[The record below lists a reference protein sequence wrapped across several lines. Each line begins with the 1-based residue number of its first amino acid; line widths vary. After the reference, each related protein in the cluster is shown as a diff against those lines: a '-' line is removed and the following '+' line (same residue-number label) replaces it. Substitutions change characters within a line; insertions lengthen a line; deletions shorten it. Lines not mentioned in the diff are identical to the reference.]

1 MSAMPMD
8 SCELLDDCRIRG
20 NGRPTR
26 FPSDIT
32 AGTPVPPAGAIGL
45 CALARWN
52 FSPRCLMLWAAA
64 VFVLGASSAVAEV
77 TTMLSSTTARVGEP
91 VMLVYRFVNTEQP
104 RDMPRPTIAVPGLDI
119 RFNGVSSQSRQS
131 FVFGGQGTQRD
142 AATVYEFRYTVIPN
156 QPGRF
161 TIPGFAVSAGGRQIR
176 TQPAQLTVTGPGGA
190 MPPAQPPPVRQVI
203 PPPFSPGQP
212 QQMPQQQQ
220 GVRPPTPPQ
229 TAQGRTPPLTPDG
242 EPAPYFGEII
252 IGSKSAYAGEVVPV
266 ELRFHYRADLA
277 FDNLQPPSFG
287 GDGFTAA
294 PLTEPEQT
302 EQIIGDIPYNVVTFR
317 SAITP
322 VKPGEIEIPPAVM
335 EGRMISQGSMPGMD
349 PFFDQFFRNFPM
361 PGIGRAE
368 NIQSRTEPR
377 TLQVQALPR
386 EGRPANFS
394 GAIGQFSLEASASPD
409 RAASGEPVNLTLTV
423 EGRGNFQAISAPVLT
438 DEDGWRA
445 YAPKETFAAADAIG
459 YGGSKTFEISLV
471 ARRDQTATPGA
482 EFSYFD
488 PQKKKYFTLKADPQ
502 SVTAAGGGAGAE
514 EAASTAQTGPDTGS
528 ATPAVPGD
536 IAAPAAAL
544 AGIKQGFVPR
554 LLQPSFHW
562 FNLAVLA
569 ALTLSI
575 PFLLW
580 QRRRARK
587 SALTAETEAVLRESK
602 AACHKASAPADFY
615 AAAAQFVQARLAL
628 LDGKPVALIDPDE
641 ALARRVPDAVERR
654 ELQSLLARRDELKY
668 GGSAADA
675 LDPAERRRLSAVLDK
690 FATNHG

>member
-1 MSAMPMD
+1 MSGMIN
-8 SCELLDDCRIRG
+8 SSRRL
-20 NGRPTR
+20 T
-26 FPSDIT
+26 
-32 AGTPVPPAGAIGL
+32 
-45 CALARWN
+45 
-52 FSPRCLMLWAAA
+52 LWAAVLFA
-64 VFVLGASSAVAEV
+64 LGAFSAVAEV
-77 TTMLSSTTARVGEP
+77 TTMLSSNTARVGEP
-91 VMLVYRFVNTEQP
+91 VMLIYRFVNTEQP
-104 RDMPRPTIAVPGLDI
+104 RDMPRPRIAVPGLDI

-176 TQPAQLTVTGPGGA
+176 TQAAQLAVTGPGGS

-212 QQMPQQQQ
+212 QQLPPPPQQQR
-220 GVRPPTPPQ
+220 VRPPAQTPQQP
-229 TAQGRTPPLTPDG
+229 AQGRTPPLTPDG

-252 IGSKSAYAGEVVPV
+252 IGSKSAFAGEVVPV
-266 ELRFHYRADLA
+266 EFRFHYRADIA

-302 EQIIGDIPYNVVTFR
+302 EQIVGDIPYNVVTFR

-322 VKPGEIEIPPAVM
+322 VKPGEIEIPAAVM
-335 EGRMISQGSMPGMD
+335 EGRMVSQGSMPGMD

-368 NIQSRTEPR
+368 TIQARTEPR

-394 GAIGQFSLEASASPD
+394 GAIGQFSLDASATPD
-409 RAASGEPVNLTLTV
+409 QAASGEPVTLNLTV

-438 DEDGWRA
+438 GEDGWRV
-445 YAPKETFAAADAIG
+445 YSPKDTFTADDAIG
-459 YGGSKTFEISLV
+459 YGGTKTFEISMV

-488 PQKKKYFTLKADPQ
+488 PQKKKYFTLKAGPQ
-502 SVTAAGGGAGAE
+502 AVTAAGGGAGADE
-514 EAASTAQTGPDTGS
+514 PSATAQAGADGESS
-528 ATPAVPGD
+528 AAPALPED
-536 IAAPAAAL
+536 IAAPAPAL
-544 AGIKQGFVPR
+544 AGGSQSFVPR

-562 FNLAVLA
+562 INLLVLA
-569 ALTLSI
+569 ALILSI

-602 AACHKASAPADFY
+602 SAYHKAAAPADFY
-615 AAAAQFVQARLAL
+615 TAAAQFVQARLAL
-628 LDGKPVALIDPDE
+628 LDGKPVALVDTGE
-641 ALARRVPDAVERR
+641 ALARRVPDAAERR
-654 ELQSLLARRDELKY
+654 DLQSLLARRDELKY

-675 LDPAERRRLSAVLDK
+675 LDPAERRRLAAVLDK
-690 FATNHG
+690 FASNHG

>member
-1 MSAMPMD
+1 MKA
-8 SCELLDDCRIRG
+8 
-20 NGRPTR
+20 TR
-26 FPSDIT
+26 YIP
-32 AGTPVPPAGAIGL
+32 
-45 CALARWN
+45 ALAVLCTVL
-52 FSPRCLMLWAAA
+52 SASVAAA
-64 VFVLGASSAVAEV
+64 EVITVISSN
-77 TTMLSSTTARVGEP
+77 TTRVGEP
-91 VMLVYRFVNTEQP
+91 VVLVYRFVDTPQP
-104 RDMPRPTIAVPGLDI
+104 SNMPQPGINVPGLEI
-119 RFNGVSSQSRQS
+119 RFNGVTSQSNQS
-131 FVFGGQGTQRD
+131 FVFGGRGSQRD
-142 AATVYEFRYTVIPN
+142 ASSVHEFMYVVTPN

-161 TIPGFAVSAGGRQIR
+161 TIPGFAVSVGGRQIR
-176 TQPAQLTVTGPGGA
+176 TKAVQLTVTGPGGYV
-190 MPPAQPPPVRQVI
+190 PPSQPPPVRQVI

-212 QQMPQQQQ
+212 QQMPPQQQQ
-220 GVRPPTPPQ
+220 RVRPPSQAPQ
-229 TAQGRTPPLTPDG
+229 QPAQGRTPPLTPDG

-252 IGSKSAYAGEVVPV
+252 IGSKTAYAGEVVPI
-266 ELRFHYRADLA
+266 ELRFHYRADIA

-302 EQIIGDIPYNVVTFR
+302 EQIVGDIPYNVVSFR

-322 VKPGEIEIPPAVM
+322 VKPGEIKIPPAVM
-335 EGRMISQGSMPGMD
+335 EGRMVSQGSMPGMD

-368 NIQSRTEPR
+368 NIQARTEAR

-394 GAIGQFSLEASASPD
+394 GAIGQFSLDAAASPKQ
-409 RAASGEPVNLTLTV
+409 AASGEPVNLNLTV
-423 EGRGNFQAISAPVLT
+423 EGRGNFQAISPPVLT
-438 DEDGWRA
+438 NEDGWRV
-445 YAPKETFAAADAIG
+445 YTPKDTFTAADAIG
-459 YGGSKTFEISLV
+459 YGGTKTFEISMV

-502 SVTAAGGGAGAE
+502 SVTAAGGGAGADD
-514 EAASTAQTGPDTGS
+514 AASTAQAGTDGESS
-528 ATPAVPGD
+528 AAPAVPED
-536 IAAPAAAL
+536 IAVPAATL
-544 AGIKQGFVPR
+544 AGNKQGFVPR

-569 ALTLSI
+569 ALILSI
-575 PFLLW
+575 PYLLW

-587 SALTAETEAVLRESK
+587 SALTAETEAVLHEAKSAYR
-602 AACHKASAPADFY
+602 KASAPADFY

-628 LDGKPVALIDPDE
+628 LDGNPVALVDTDE
-641 ALARRVPDAVERR
+641 ALARRVPDAAERR

-675 LDPAERRRLSAVLDK
+675 LDPAERRRLAAVLDK
-690 FATNHG
+690 FASNHG

>member
-1 MSAMPMD
+1 MRNLP
-8 SCELLDDCRIRG
+8 CRL
-20 NGRPTR
+20 
-26 FPSDIT
+26 
-32 AGTPVPPAGAIGL
+32 V
-45 CALARWN
+45 
-52 FSPRCLMLWAAA
+52 LWAALPLL
-64 VFVLGASSAVAEV
+64 LGASLASAEV
-77 TTMLSSTTARVGEP
+77 TTLLSSNTARVGEP

-176 TQPAQLTVTGPGGA
+176 TQPAQLAVTGPGGA

-212 QQMPQQQQ
+212 QQMPPQQQQ
-220 GVRPPTPPQ
+220 RVRPPSQAPQ
-229 TAQGRTPPLTPDG
+229 QPAQGRTPPLTPEG

-252 IGSKSAYAGEVVPV
+252 IGSKTAYAGEVVPV
-266 ELRFHYRADLA
+266 ELRFHYRADIA

-302 EQIIGDIPYNVVTFR
+302 EQIVGDIPYNVVTFR

-322 VKPGEIEIPPAVM
+322 VKPGEIEIPSAAM
-335 EGRMISQGSMPGMD
+335 EGRMVTQGAMPGMD

-368 NIQSRTEPR
+368 NIQARTEPR
-377 TLQVQALPR
+377 ALQVQALPR
-386 EGRPANFS
+386 EGRPANFT
-394 GAIGQFSLEASASPD
+394 GAIGQFSLDASASPD
-409 RAASGEPVNLTLTV
+409 QAASGEPVTLTLAV
-423 EGRGNFQAISAPVLT
+423 EGRGNFDAVSAPVLT
-438 DEDGWRA
+438 GEDGWRV
-445 YAPKETFAAADAIG
+445 YTPKDTFTAADAIG
-459 YGGSKTFEISLV
+459 YGGTKTFEISMV

-488 PQKKKYFTLKADPQ
+488 PQKKKYFTLKAEPQ
-502 SVTAAGGGAGAE
+502 TVAAAGGGAGPDD
-514 EAASTAQTGPDTGS
+514 AAATAQTGGTGS
-528 ATPAVPGD
+528 DPTAAAPAVPGD
-536 IAAPAAAL
+536 IAGPAATL
-544 AGIKQGFVPR
+544 AGGGRSFVPR

-562 FNLAVLA
+562 INIALLA
-569 ALTLSI
+569 ALLLSI
-575 PFLLW
+575 PYLLW

-587 SALTAETEAVLRESK
+587 SALTAETEAVLREAKS
-602 AACHKASAPADFY
+602 AYHKASAPADFY

-628 LDGKPVALIDPDE
+628 LDGKPVALIDSDE
-641 ALARRVPDAVERR
+641 ALTRRVADPAERR
-654 ELQSLLARRDELKY
+654 DLQSMLARRDELKY

-690 FATNHG
+690 FASNHA

>member
-1 MSAMPMD
+1 MSGMTD
-8 SCELLDDCRIRG
+8 LSRR
-20 NGRPTR
+20 
-26 FPSDIT
+26 
-32 AGTPVPPAGAIGL
+32 
-45 CALARWN
+45 
-52 FSPRCLMLWAAA
+52 LMLWAAVLFA
-64 VFVLGASSAVAEV
+64 LGAASAMAEV
-77 TTMLSSTTARVGEP
+77 TTILSSNTARVGEP

-104 RDMPRPTIAVPGLDI
+104 RDMPRPRIAVAGLDI

-176 TQPAQLTVTGPGGA
+176 TQPAQLTVTGPGGSV
-190 MPPAQPPPVRQVI
+190 PPAQPPPVRQVI

-212 QQMPQQQQ
+212 QQLPPPQQ
-220 GVRPPTPPQ
+220 GGRPPAT
-229 TAQGRTPPLTPDG
+229 PLTPDG

-266 ELRFHYRADLA
+266 ELRFHYRADIA

-302 EQIIGDIPYNVVTFR
+302 EQIIDNIPYNVVTFR

-322 VKPGEIEIPPAVM
+322 VKPGEIEIPAAVM
-335 EGRMISQGSMPGMD
+335 EGRMVMQGAMTGMD

-368 NIQSRTEPR
+368 NIQARTESR

-386 EGRPANFS
+386 EGRPANFT
-394 GAIGQFSLEASASPD
+394 GAIGQFTLEASAAPD
-409 RAASGEPVNLTLTV
+409 EAASGEPVTLTLSL
-423 EGRGNFQAISAPVLT
+423 EGRGNFEAIPAPALT
-438 DEDGWRA
+438 GEDGWRV
-445 YAPKETFAAADAIG
+445 YAPKDTFTAADAIG
-459 YGGSKTFEISLV
+459 YGGTKTFDISMV
-471 ARRDQTATPGA
+471 ARSNQTATPGA

-502 SVTAAGGGAGAE
+502 AVSAAGGGAGAD
-514 EAASTAQTGPDTGS
+514 EASSTVQAATDGEASGA
-528 ATPAVPGD
+528 PAVPDD
-536 IAAPAAAL
+536 IARPAAAL
-544 AGIKQGFVPR
+544 AGSGQGFVPR

-562 FNLAVLA
+562 INVALLVAVI
-569 ALTLSI
+569 LSI
-575 PFLLW
+575 PYLLW

-587 SALTAETEAVLRESK
+587 SALTAETEAVLREAK
-602 AACHKASAPADFY
+602 AAYHKASAPADFY

-628 LDGKPVALIDPDE
+628 LDGKPVALVDPDE
-641 ALARRVPDAVERR
+641 ALARRVPDAAERQ
-654 ELQSLLARRDELKY
+654 ELQSMLARRDELKY
-668 GGSAADA
+668 GGRAAA
-675 LDPAERRRLSAVLDK
+675 ELDPAERRRLSAALDK
-690 FATNHG
+690 FASNHA

>member
-1 MSAMPMD
+1 MRGMRHLP
-8 SCELLDDCRIRG
+8 CR
-20 NGRPTR
+20 
-26 FPSDIT
+26 
-32 AGTPVPPAGAIGL
+32 
-45 CALARWN
+45 
-52 FSPRCLMLWAAA
+52 LMLWAAMLLL
-64 VFVLGASSAVAEV
+64 LGATTAVAEV
-77 TTMLSSTTARVGEP
+77 TTILSSNTARVGEP

-104 RDMPRPTIAVPGLDI
+104 RDMPRPRIAVAGLDI

-131 FVFGGQGTQRD
+131 FVFGGQGAQRD

-176 TQPAQLTVTGPGGA
+176 TQPAQLIVTGPGGS

-212 QQMPQQQQ
+212 QQR
-220 GVRPPTPPQ
+220 VRPPS
-229 TAQGRTPPLTPDG
+229 TAQQQSSQGRTPPLTPDG

-252 IGSKSAYAGEVVPV
+252 IGSRSAYVGEVVPV
-266 ELRFHYRADLA
+266 ELRFHYRADMA

-302 EQIIGDIPYNVVTFR
+302 EQIVGDIPYNVVTFR

-322 VKPGEIEIPPAVM
+322 VKPGEIEIPAAAM
-335 EGRMISQGSMPGMD
+335 EGRMVTQGSMPGMD

-368 NIQSRTEPR
+368 NIQARTEPR

-386 EGRPANFS
+386 EGRPANFT

-409 RAASGEPVNLTLTV
+409 QAASGEPVTLTLSV
-423 EGRGNFQAISAPVLT
+423 EGRGNFEAIAAPTLT
-438 DEDGWRA
+438 GEDGWRV
-445 YAPKETFAAADAIG
+445 YAPKDTFTAADAIG
-459 YGGSKTFEISLV
+459 YGGTKTFEISMV

-488 PQKKKYFTLKADPQ
+488 PQKKKYFTLKAGPQ
-502 SVTAAGGGAGAE
+502 AVTAAGGGAGSDDAT
-514 EAASTAQTGPDTGS
+514 ATAQAGAEADS
-528 ATPAVPGD
+528 AGAPAVPDD
-536 IAAPAAAL
+536 IAAPASTP
-544 AGIKQGFVPR
+544 AGTGQSFVPR

-562 FNLAVLA
+562 INLALLVA
-569 ALTLSI
+569 VIFSV
-575 PFLLW
+575 PYLLW

-587 SALTAETEAVLRESK
+587 SALTAETEAVLREAKS
-602 AACHKASAPADFY
+602 AYHKASAPADFY
-615 AAAAQFVQARLAL
+615 SAAAQFVQARLAL

-641 ALARRVPDAVERR
+641 ALARRVPDAAERR
-654 ELQSLLARRDELKY
+654 DLQSMLARRDELKY

-675 LDPAERRRLSAVLDK
+675 LDPAERRRLAAVLDK
-690 FATNHG
+690 FASNHA

>member
-1 MSAMPMD
+1 MNNLP
-8 SCELLDDCRIRG
+8 CRL
-20 NGRPTR
+20 
-26 FPSDIT
+26 
-32 AGTPVPPAGAIGL
+32 VV
-45 CALARWN
+45 CAALP
-52 FSPRCLMLWAAA
+52 FL
-64 VFVLGASSAVAEV
+64 LGASFASAEV
-77 TTMLSSTTARVGEP
+77 TTLLSSNTARVGEP

-161 TIPGFAVSAGGRQIR
+161 TIPGFAVSAGGRQVR
-176 TQPAQLTVTGPGGA
+176 TQPAQLTVTGPGGS

-212 QQMPQQQQ
+212 QQMPPQQQQ
-220 GVRPPTPPQ
+220 RVRPPTQAPQ
-229 TAQGRTPPLTPDG
+229 QPAQGRTPPLTPDG

-252 IGSKSAYAGEVVPV
+252 IGSKTAYAGEVVPV
-266 ELRFHYRADLA
+266 ELRFHYRADIA

-302 EQIIGDIPYNVVTFR
+302 EQIVGDIPYNVVTFR
-317 SAITP
+317 TAITP
-322 VKPGEIEIPPAVM
+322 VKPGEIEIPSAAM
-335 EGRMISQGSMPGMD
+335 EGRMVMQGAMPGMD

-368 NIQSRTEPR
+368 NIQARTEPR
-377 TLQVQALPR
+377 TLQVQALPL
-386 EGRPANFS
+386 EGRPANFT

-409 RAASGEPVNLTLTV
+409 QAASGEPVTLTLAV
-423 EGRGNFQAISAPVLT
+423 EGRGNFDAVSAPALT
-438 DEDGWRA
+438 GEDGWRV
-445 YAPKETFAAADAIG
+445 YTPKDTFTAADAIG
-459 YGGSKTFEISLV
+459 YGGTKTFEISMV

-488 PQKKKYFTLKADPQ
+488 PQKKKYFTLKAEPQ
-502 SVTAAGGGAGAE
+502 TVAAAGGGAGTDD
-514 EAASTAQTGPDTGS
+514 AASTAQAAGTGEDST
-528 ATPAVPGD
+528 AAPAVPGD
-536 IAAPAAAL
+536 IASPASTL
-544 AGIKQGFVPR
+544 AGRGQGFVPR

-562 FNLAVLA
+562 INLALLA
-569 ALTLSI
+569 AVVLSI
-575 PFLLW
+575 PYLIW

-587 SALTAETEAVLRESK
+587 SALTAETEAVLREAKSGY
-602 AACHKASAPADFY
+602 HKASAPADFY

-628 LDGKPVALIDPDE
+628 LDGKPVALIVPDE
-641 ALARRVPDAVERR
+641 ALTRHVADPSARRD
-654 ELQSLLARRDELKY
+654 LQSLLARRDELKY
-668 GGSAADA
+668 GGSAADT

-690 FATNHG
+690 FATNHA

>member
-1 MSAMPMD
+1 MRN
-8 SCELLDDCRIRG
+8 L
-20 NGRPTR
+20 
-26 FPSDIT
+26 PSRLML
-32 AGTPVPPAGAIGL
+32 G
-45 CALARWN
+45 CALLLL
-52 FSPRCLMLWAAA
+52 F
-64 VFVLGASSAVAEV
+64 GASSAVAEV
-77 TTMLSSTTARVGEP
+77 TTILSSNTARVGEP
-91 VMLVYRFVNTEQP
+91 VMLIYRFVNTEQP

-176 TQPAQLTVTGPGGA
+176 TQPAPLTVTGPGGA

-212 QQMPQQQQ
+212 QQLPPQQQQ
-220 GVRPPTPPQ
+220 QQRVRPPSQAPSQP
-229 TAQGRTPPLTPDG
+229 AQGRTPPLTADG

-252 IGSKSAYAGEVVPV
+252 IGSRSAYAGEVVPV
-266 ELRFHYRADLA
+266 ELRFHYRADIA

-302 EQIIGDIPYNVVTFR
+302 EQIVGDIPYNVVTFR

-335 EGRMISQGSMPGMD
+335 EGRMVSQGAMPGMD

-368 NIQSRTEPR
+368 NIQARTEPR

-386 EGRPANFS
+386 EGRPANFT

-423 EGRGNFQAISAPVLT
+423 EGRGNFQAISAPALT
-438 DEDGWRA
+438 NEDGWRV
-445 YAPKETFAAADAIG
+445 YTPKDTFTAADAIG
-459 YGGSKTFEISLV
+459 YGGTKTFEISMV

-502 SVTAAGGGAGAE
+502 AVTAAGGGAGAD
-514 EAASTAQTGPDTGS
+514 EAAATAQAGAEGE
-528 ATPAVPGD
+528 ATSIPAVPGD

-544 AGIKQGFVPR
+544 AGPKQGFVPR

-569 ALTLSI
+569 AVIISI
-575 PFLLW
+575 PFLVW

-587 SALTAETEAVLRESK
+587 SALTAETEAVLRESR
-602 AACHKASAPADFY
+602 ASYHKASAPADFY

-628 LDGKPVALIDPDE
+628 LDGKPVALVDTDE
-641 ALARRVPDAVERR
+641 ALARRVPDAAERR

-675 LDPAERRRLSAVLDK
+675 LDPAERRRLAAVLDK
-690 FATNHG
+690 FASNHG

>member
-1 MSAMPMD
+1 MTDLS
-8 SCELLDDCRIRG
+8 RR
-20 NGRPTR
+20 
-26 FPSDIT
+26 
-32 AGTPVPPAGAIGL
+32 
-45 CALARWN
+45 
-52 FSPRCLMLWAAA
+52 LMLWAAVLLA
-64 VFVLGASSAVAEV
+64 LGAASAVAEV
-77 TTMLSSTTARVGEP
+77 TTILSSNTARVGEP

-104 RDMPRPTIAVPGLDI
+104 RDMPRPRIAVAGLDI

-176 TQPAQLTVTGPGGA
+176 TQPAQLTVTGPGGSV
-190 MPPAQPPPVRQVI
+190 PPAQPPPVRQVI

-212 QQMPQQQQ
+212 QQLPPQQQRSRQ
-220 GVRPPTPPQ
+220 PSTPQ
-229 TAQGRTPPLTPDG
+229 TSQGRTPPLTPDG

-252 IGSKSAYAGEVVPV
+252 MGSKSAYAGEVVPV
-266 ELRFHYRADLA
+266 ELRFHYRADIA

-322 VKPGEIEIPPAVM
+322 VKPGEIEIPAAVM
-335 EGRMISQGSMPGMD
+335 EGRMVMQGSMPGMD

-368 NIQSRTEPR
+368 TIQARTEPR
-377 TLQVQALPR
+377 TLQVEALPR
-386 EGRPANFS
+386 EGRPANFA
-394 GAIGQFSLEASASPD
+394 GAIGQFSLDASAAPSQ
-409 RAASGEPVNLTLTV
+409 AAAGEPVTLALAV
-423 EGRGNFQAISAPVLT
+423 EGRGNFEAITAPTLT
-438 DEDGWRA
+438 GEDGWRV
-445 YAPKETFAAADAIG
+445 YAPKDTFTAADAIG
-459 YGGSKTFEISLV
+459 YGGTKTFEISMV
-471 ARRDQTATPGA
+471 ARRDQTVTPGA

-502 SVTAAGGGAGAE
+502 AVTAAGGGAGADD
-514 EAASTAQTGPDTGS
+514 ASATAQAGADSGSSAAPGVPD
-528 ATPAVPGD
+528 D
-536 IAAPAAAL
+536 IAAPAPAL
-544 AGIKQGFVPR
+544 AGGGQGFVPR

-562 FNLAVLA
+562 INLALLF
-569 ALTLSI
+569 ALICSI
-575 PFLLW
+575 PYLLW

-587 SALTAETEAVLRESK
+587 SALTAETEAVLREAK
-602 AACHKASAPADFY
+602 AAYQKASAPADFY

-628 LDGKPVALIDPDE
+628 LDGKPVALVDPEE
-641 ALARRVPDAVERR
+641 ALARRVPDAAERND
-654 ELQSLLARRDELKY
+654 LQSMLARRDELKY
-668 GGSAADA
+668 GGSAVDA
-675 LDPAERRRLSAVLDK
+675 LDPSERRRLSAVLDK
-690 FATNHG
+690 FASNHA